1 MLTAAAIISC
11 TIGFLFLCLVL
22 MEFMKAYLELKCEM
36 ARIEYMN
43 RILGCI
49 QAAEY
54 LDEPL
59 SKELSE
65 WAEKELKGFLEEEK
79 AKKEEQ
85 TSKVV

>member
-1 MLTAAAIISC
+1 
-11 TIGFLFLCLVL
+11 
-22 MEFMKAYLELKCEM
+22 M

-43 RILGCI
+43 RVLGCM

-54 LDEPL
+54 LDEPI

>member
-1 MLTAAAIISC
+1 MTAISIYVF
-11 TIGFLFLCLVL
+11 TIVFLSFYIDLKGCI
-22 MEFMKAYLELKCEM
+22 KSYLNLKYQM

-43 RILGCI
+43 RVLGCM

-54 LDEPL
+54 LDETI

>member
-1 MLTAAAIISC
+1 
-11 TIGFLFLCLVL
+11 
-22 MEFMKAYLELKCEM
+22 M

-49 QAAEY
+49 QVAEY

>member
-1 MLTAAAIISC
+1 MLTAAVIISC

-49 QAAEY
+49 QVAEY

>member
-1 MLTAAAIISC
+1 MMTAISIYVF
-11 TIGFLFLCLVL
+11 TIVFLSFYIDLKGCI
-22 MEFMKAYLELKCEM
+22 KYYLNLKYQM

-43 RILGCI
+43 RVLGCM

-54 LDEPL
+54 LDEPI

>member
-1 MLTAAAIISC
+1 MTAISIYVF
-11 TIGFLFLCLVL
+11 TIVFLFFYVDLKECI
-22 MEFMKAYLELKCEM
+22 KSYLNLKYQM

-43 RILGCI
+43 HVLGCM

-54 LDEPL
+54 LDEPV
-59 SKELSE
+59 STGLSE

-79 AKKEEQ
+79 AKEETQ